1 MKRSYKA
8 LVVLATG
15 AIVAAA
21 AFATIGFAGSE
32 SSRLV
37 LVAGPLPYVE
47 ELGDG
52 FTVAKLIN
60 TGPSTVTQGVL
71 QVDFTSSPFVTNV
84 TLDPADASC
93 SQSSIAGG
101 VRVTCNL
108 PQVPAP
114 STVSRV
120 IRWKAPSVT
129 AETPLTI
136 SSRLAYKNDPNNDST
151 VATDVTIKIL
161 NGSDGPANEAG
172 EVDVDSNCTAPAGA
186 TSANTGELPSAADP
200 QTSSLNYGA
209 ASLGFPC
216 NWAVV
221 GEAAFTG
228 QVQCGPALCGTGIW
242 FASLPDTLGALT
254 LRIYELPRGA
264 SLSKFVLREFASYP
278 DTTSS
283 QPVPLCVDGAPPAGR
298 LSCELPDTRAK
309 LGTKGA
315 IFQLRVQGTG
325 RDPGYAG

>member
-1 MKRSYKA
+1 MKRSHK
-8 LVVLATG
+8 VFGGLAIG

-21 AFATIGFAGSE
+21 AFATTGVAGSE
-32 SSRLV
+32 SSKLL
-37 LVAGPLPYVE
+37 LVAGPVPYVE

-71 QVDFTSSPFVTNV
+71 QVDFTSDPAVTDV
-84 TLDPADASC
+84 RLDPADTSC
-93 SQSSIAGG
+93 SQSSIPGG
-101 VRVTCNL
+101 LRVTCNL

-114 STVSRV
+114 GTESRV

-129 AETPLTI
+129 TKTPLTI

-151 VATDVTIKIL
+151 VATDVTIEIL
-161 NGSDGPANEAG
+161 NGSDGPANEPG
-172 EVDVDSNCTAPAGA
+172 EVDVDSNCTSPSGG
-186 TSANTGELPSAADP
+186 TSANTGQLPSVVDP
-200 QTSSLNYGA
+200 QTSSLGYDA
-209 ASLGFPC
+209 VSLGLPC

-221 GEAAFTG
+221 GETAFDG
-228 QVQCGPALCGTGIW
+228 SVQCGASPCATGVW
-242 FASLPDTLGALT
+242 FASLPEALGSLT
-254 LRIYELPRGA
+254 LQLYELPRGT
-264 SLSKFVLREFASYP
+264 SLARFVLREFATYP
-278 DTTSS
+278 STATS
-283 QPVPLCVDGAPPAGR
+283 QVVPLCVSGAPPAGR